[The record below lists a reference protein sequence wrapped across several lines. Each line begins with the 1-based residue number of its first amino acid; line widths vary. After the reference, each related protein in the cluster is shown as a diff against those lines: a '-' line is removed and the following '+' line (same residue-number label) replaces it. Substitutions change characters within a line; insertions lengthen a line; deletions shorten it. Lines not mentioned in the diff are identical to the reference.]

1 MELGIIG
8 QGRVGTKLVQRL
20 RRAGHRGVV
29 CDLETNA
36 VNMVAKGS
44 AGARS
49 LDDFAERLKK
59 PRAVLRALRLG
70 FGDHEEKDT
79 ATAGDAT

>member
-8 QGRVGTKLVQRL
+8 QGRLGTKLVRRL
-20 RRAGHRGVV
+20 RRAGHRGLV

-36 VNMVAKGS
+36 VNMLAKGS

-49 LDDFAERLKK
+49 VDDFAGRLKK
-59 PRAVLRALRLG
+59 PRALLWTLRLG

-79 ATAGDAT
+79 VKAGDAT